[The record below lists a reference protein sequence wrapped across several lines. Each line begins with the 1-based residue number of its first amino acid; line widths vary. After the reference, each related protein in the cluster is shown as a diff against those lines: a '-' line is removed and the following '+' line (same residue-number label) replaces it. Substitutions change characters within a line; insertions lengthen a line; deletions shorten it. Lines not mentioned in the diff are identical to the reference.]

1 MKKKCFFRD
10 VESDLDEEHNEI
22 KEEKYKIDSQLDISK
37 TDEYN
42 FDKYDEECK
51 IINIIYYIN
60 NYFYS
65 FL

>member
-1 MKKKCFFRD
+1 MKKKYFFRD